1 VTKTSAA
8 PAAPFR
14 GATRGDLRER
24 LIAEAIGLASVGGP
38 EAIVL
43 REVARR
49 AGVSATAAYRHFED
63 HDALRLEVKMHA
75 LQSLNAALRRPTR
88 TGRGN
93 GDAGAAAITR
103 FRALGRAYVRW
114 ARANPG
120 LFRTAFDHDAAPAG
134 AAQVQ
139 VSLPARQALAEGVDA
154 LVAAGE
160 LAPADRPYSE
170 EAAWSAVHGVALL
183 LISGP
188 LRHAPKRDQDGI
200 VERVL
205 EMAVGGL
212 CHPDGDV
219 VRRAPAPRPEP
230 LRRR

>member
-1 VTKTSAA
+1 VNSVNLVFGVLRASLADVSTPNQREGSS
-8 PAAPFR
+8 FR
-14 GATRGDLRER
+14 GAVRGDLRQR
-24 LIAEAIGLASVGGP
+24 LVAEAVTLATAGGP

-63 HDALRLEVKMHA
+63 HDALRLEVKTYA
-75 LQSLNAALRRPTR
+75 LQSLDAALRRPVR
-88 TGRGN
+88 AGRGE
-93 GDAGAAAITR
+93 DAGTAAVAR

-120 LFRTAFDHDAAPAG
+120 LFRTAFDHGINPTG
-134 AAQVQ
+134 AAKMTAP
-139 VSLPARQALAEGVDA
+139 LPARQALTDGVDA

-160 LAPADRPYSE
+160 LAPAHRAYAE

-183 LISGP
+183 LIAGP
-188 LRHAPKRDQDGI
+188 LSHVPKRQQDGI

-205 EMAVGGL
+205 DMIVGGL
-212 CHPDGDV
+212 CRPD
-219 VRRAPAPRPEP
+219 RP
-230 LRRR
+230 